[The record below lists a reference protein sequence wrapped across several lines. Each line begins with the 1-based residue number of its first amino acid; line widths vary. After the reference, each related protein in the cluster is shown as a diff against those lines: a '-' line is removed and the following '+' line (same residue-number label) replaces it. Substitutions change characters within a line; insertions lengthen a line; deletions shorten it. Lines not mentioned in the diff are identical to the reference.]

1 MSVFLFLL
9 YLHADD
15 SPRSVGAQRTG
26 RGGCAPLLLNVREC
40 SFACVNFLFIR
51 AGKGRTSRGITEFP
65 QFSCRVARQRQWR
78 ADFDEIFW
86 KKKSAAKKN
95 PPKKPKQ
102 RQTLQRDCRTRL
114 KRLRSE
120 NLESAIERFLFYFL
134 NDYYLFIRQMLIKYW
149 RSFSYNSMISY

>member
-1 MSVFLFLL
+1 MKMSVFLFLL

-95 PPKKPKQ
+95 PQKKPKQ

-114 KRLRSE
+114 KTPQEWKFGVGYR
-120 NLESAIERFLFYFL
+120 AFFILFFKWL
-134 NDYYLFIRQMLIKYW
+134 LFVH
-149 RSFSYNSMISY
+149 SSNAD